1 MSKVTN
7 YFNKNLM
14 NQELQKALEYFED
27 YISRSRMFL
36 ESNAVWDER
45 TKNIVRNELKHYQVM
60 VDFVK
65 GGVT

>member
-1 MSKVTN
+1 
-7 YFNKNLM
+7 M